1 MTGLTIFTVPSFP
14 SFIPPTHTTPTL
26 YILLY
31 IINVGVVCVGDIKLE
46 KLGTVNI
53 VSPVNAQAV
62 AMVIPKYPTSNTF
75 RTRDVH

>member
-1 MTGLTIFTVPSFP
+1 M
-14 SFIPPTHTTPTL
+14 
-26 YILLY
+26 
-31 IINVGVVCVGDIKLE
+31 CVGGIKLG

-75 RTRDVH
+75 RTLNNATVHFVGIRPFSGIKPEIPTSSTFPT